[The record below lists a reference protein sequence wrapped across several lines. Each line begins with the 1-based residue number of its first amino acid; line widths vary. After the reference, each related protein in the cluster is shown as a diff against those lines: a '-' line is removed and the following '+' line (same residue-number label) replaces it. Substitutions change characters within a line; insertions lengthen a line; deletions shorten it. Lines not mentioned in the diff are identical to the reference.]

1 MMKPYISVFDIYEDN
16 KILKE
21 RITHL
26 ENEVAALKDTISI
39 QTCEIS
45 KLFNVDLKKIIEKQ
59 INEDDEFT
67 LKYYDT
73 CESAGNA
80 KLLKFM
86 PELDGLHVVS
96 ESDKCRLE
104 VLGHLIYDEKKEE
117 RMRARDTKEFI
128 KE

>member
-21 RITHL
+21 HIIQL
-26 ENEVAALKDTISI
+26 ENEVAALKETNSM
-39 QTCEIS
+39 QGCEITEL
-45 KLFNVDLKKIIEKQ
+45 KDANMGLKKIIEKQ
-59 INEDDEFT
+59 INEDEEFT

-86 PELDGLHVVS
+86 PELDGIQVVN

-104 VLGHLIYDEKKEE
+104 GLGHLIYDEKKKRE
-117 RMRARDTKEFI
+117 
-128 KE
+128 

>member
-21 RITHL
+21 RITQL
-26 ENEVAALKDTISI
+26 ENEVAALKETNSM
-39 QTCEIS
+39 QGCEITEL
-45 KLFNVDLKKIIEKQ
+45 KDANMGLKKIIEKQ
-59 INEDDEFT
+59 INEDEEFT

-86 PELDGLHVVS
+86 PELDGIQVVN

-104 VLGHLIYDEKKEE
+104 VLGHLIYDKKKKRE
-117 RMRARDTKEFI
+117 
-128 KE
+128 